1 MPGRWSLAGEQPKL
15 DLARH
20 SKVKLAQKIGGEYRA
35 DHIGGRHSRRLAH
48 SAHVDGDEFCHQ
60 IITMAELLPGALDE
74 TIIELD
80 LGEVEAVAATQIAT
94 AIKKWVS
101 ICLSQLGE

>member
-20 SKVKLAQKIGGEYRA
+20 SKVELAQKIGGEYRA
-35 DHIGGRHSRRLAH
+35 DHSGERHWRRLAH

-60 IITMAELLPGALDE
+60 ITTMAELLPAALDE

-80 LGEVEAVAATQIAT
+80 LSEVESAAATRIAT

-101 ICLSQLGE
+101 ICLSHLGD